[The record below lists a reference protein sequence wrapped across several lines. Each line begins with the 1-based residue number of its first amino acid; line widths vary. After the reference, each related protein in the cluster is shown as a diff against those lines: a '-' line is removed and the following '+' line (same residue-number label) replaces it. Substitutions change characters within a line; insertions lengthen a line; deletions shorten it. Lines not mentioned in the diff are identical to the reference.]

1 MWRSKRFRR
10 ACERMG
16 IKYSRTRVRRPQ
28 TNGKA
33 ERFIKTA
40 LREWAYVRICRD
52 YCERAKE
59 LMPWLHRYN
68 WHRPHASLNYKAPG
82 CRRNGAGS
90 TSSRVF

>member
-1 MWRSKRFRR
+1 
-10 ACERMG
+10 MG

-40 LREWAYVRICRD
+40 LREWAYVRIYRD

-68 WHRPHASLNYKAPG
+68 WHRPHASLNYKGPG

-90 TSSRVF
+90 TSSAVF